1 MDEYQ
6 KTGFQKFRETKA
18 AIPAGIG
25 LALLVSFLLL
35 LIGLTGMIGGL
46 CIGILAFFVLRLF
59 RVKKIEFL
67 LIFAVLLYI
76 MFVFEMFVVITEV
89 YDLTIRDDVSTGQ
102 MLLDIF
108 IVLVLPFL
116 LIAVLTW
123 WMRRNLE
130 RTRERLEK
138 EGRLYPAGYGRCK
151 KCGTVVLPG
160 EVCCRKC
167 GEYIDVPEELRVK
180 KVNYFECSECGREVP
195 EDAGVCPYCGEAFE
209 ADAEDAGT
217 KDGQ

>member
-18 AIPAGIG
+18 ATPVGIA

-46 CIGILAFFVLRLF
+46 CIGILAYFVLRLF
-59 RVKKIEFL
+59 RVRKIEFL
-67 LIFAVLLYI
+67 LIFAALLYV
-76 MFVFEMFVVITEV
+76 MFIFEMFVVIVEV
-89 YDLTIRDDVSTGQ
+89 YDLTLRDDVSVGR

-108 IVLVLPFL
+108 VVLVLPFL
-116 LIAVLTW
+116 LIAMLTW
-123 WMRRNLE
+123 WMRKNLE
-130 RTRERLEK
+130 KTRERLEK

-209 ADAEDAGT
+209 ADAEDAGI